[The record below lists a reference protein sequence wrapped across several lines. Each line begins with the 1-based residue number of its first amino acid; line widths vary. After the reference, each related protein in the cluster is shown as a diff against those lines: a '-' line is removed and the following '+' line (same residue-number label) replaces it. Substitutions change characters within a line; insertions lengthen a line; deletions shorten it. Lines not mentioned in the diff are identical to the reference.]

1 MSLEKQLQER
11 SGNQCELCHATAN
24 LSVYEVPPVTLV
36 NSDNSIYV
44 CQTCKSQLEK
54 TEQIEPE
61 HWKILGE
68 TMWSDQTAV
77 QVVAWRMLS
86 RLRNESWAT
95 DNLDILYLDE
105 EALEWA
111 KKTGDHEA
119 DATVE
124 FHQDSNG
131 TRLYDGDTVVLIK
144 TLDVKG
150 SSVNAKLGTVVKSI
164 RLDPNNT
171 DYIEGK
177 IDGQTIVIL
186 TKYLRKG

>member
-1 MSLEKQLQER
+1 MSLEKQLIER
-11 SGNQCELCHATAN
+11 SGNACELCNSTIN
-24 LSVYEVPPVTLV
+24 LSVYEVPPVSIT
-36 NSDNSIYV
+36 NIDNCILA
-44 CQTCKSQLEK
+44 CQTCKDQLNK
-54 TEQIEPE
+54 SEQLDPE
-61 HWKILGE
+61 HWKVLGE
-68 TMWSDQTAV
+68 TMWSEHQAV

-86 RLRNESWAT
+86 RLRNESWAS
-95 DNLDILYLDE
+95 DNLDILYLDD

-111 KKTGDHEA
+111 KKTGDHEQ
-119 DATVE
+119 DAKVE

-150 SSVNAKLGTVVKSI
+150 SSVNAKLGTVVKNI
-164 RLDPNNT
+164 KLDVNNT

>member
-11 SGNQCELCHATAN
+11 SGNQCELCTNTSN
-24 LSVYEVPPVTLV
+24 LSIYEVPPVSNANADT
-36 NSDNSIYV
+36 SIYV
-44 CQTCKSQLEK
+44 CETCKSQIEK
-54 TEQIEPE
+54 TEQIDPE
-61 HWKILGE
+61 HWKVLGE
-68 TMWSDQTAV
+68 TMWSEYAAV

-86 RLRNESWAT
+86 RLRKESWAI
-95 DNLDILYLDE
+95 DNLDILYLDDE
-105 EALEWA
+105 TLEWA

-119 DATVE
+119 EATVE

-131 TRLYDGDTVVLIK
+131 ARLYEGDTVVLIK

-150 SSVNAKLGTVVKSI
+150 SSVNAKLGTVVKNI
-164 RLDPNNT
+164 RLDPNNI

-186 TKYLRKG
+186 TKYLKKG

>member
-11 SGNQCELCHATAN
+11 SGSKCELCSSISN
-24 LSVYEVPPVTLV
+24 LSVYEVPPVSIV
-36 NSDNSIYV
+36 NADNSIYV
-44 CQTCKSQLEK
+44 CQTCKSQIEK
-54 TEQIEPE
+54 TEQIDPE
-61 HWKILGE
+61 HWKVLSE
-68 TMWSDQTAV
+68 TMWSEHAPV
-77 QVVAWRMLS
+77 QVVAWRILS
-86 RLRNESWAT
+86 RLRNESWAI
-95 DNLDILYLDE
+95 DNLDILYLE
-105 EALEWA
+105 EENLEWA

-119 DATVE
+119 EATVE

-131 TRLYDGDTVVLIK
+131 TRLYEGDTVVLIK

-150 SSVNAKLGTVVKSI
+150 SSVNAKLGTVVKNI

-171 DYIEGK
+171 EYIEGK

>member
-1 MSLEKQLQER
+1 MSLEKQLQVR
-11 SGNQCELCHATAN
+11 SGSQCELCTSTSN
-24 LSVYEVPPVTLV
+24 LSVYEVPPVSIT
-36 NSDNSIYV
+36 NADNSVYV
-44 CQTCKSQLEK
+44 CQTCKSQIEK
-54 TEQIEPE
+54 TEQIDAN
-61 HWKILGE
+61 HWKVLSE
-68 TMWSDQTAV
+68 TMWSEHPAV
-77 QVVAWRMLS
+77 QVMAWRMLS

-95 DNLDILYLDE
+95 DNLDILYLDDE
-105 EALEWA
+105 TLEWA
-111 KKTGDHEA
+111 KKTGDHEQ

-131 TRLYDGDTVVLIK
+131 TRLYEGDTVVLIK

-150 SSVNAKLGTVVKSI
+150 SSVNAKLGTVVKNI